1 MLSNVVAATPG
12 GSIVVSATASSV
24 GGTVDCTGCDAIYVA
39 NTSATLYVAVR
50 AGTGAQTAVL
60 TTDVVIPPM
69 SSVVLP
75 ANDTITNVA
84 AIGSGAGPTVV
95 GFSPIR
101 RGQSV

>member
-1 MLSNVVAATPG
+1 MLTNVVAATPA
-12 GSIVVSATASSV
+12 GSIVVSATASSA

-60 TTDVVIPPM
+60 TTDIIIPPM
-69 SSVVLP
+69 GQVILP
-75 ANDTITNVA
+75 ANDTITGVA
-84 AIGSGAGPTVV
+84 AIGSAAGPTIV

-101 RGQSV
+101 RGQAV

>member
-1 MLSNVVAATPG
+1 MLTNVITAIPA

-24 GGTVDCTGCDAIYVA
+24 GGTVDCTGCDAIYVT
-39 NTSATLYVAVR
+39 NTSVTLYVAVR
-50 AGTGAQTAVL
+50 AGVGAQTAVL
-60 TTDVVIPPM
+60 TTDILIPPQG
-69 SSVVLP
+69 SILLP
-75 ANDTITNVA
+75 ANDTTTGVA